1 MTLLAD
7 TTLQAFGEIGAYLL
21 GGLAFAGLISLTSRL
36 IAPDRPNP
44 VKASSYECGEEPE
57 GSGHVRLH
65 MRFFTV
71 GLVFLIFEVEVLF
84 LFPWAL
90 VLGDAGLIGAVPG
103 WGRLALA
110 EAGAFLLILTLGLV
124 YVWAKGDLEW
134 VQPRPAGLSRQ
145 PAAPDPAYDAVNRK
159 YAAAPESVSS

>member
-7 TTLQAFGEIGAYLL
+7 TALDSFGAIGAYLL
-21 GGLAFAGLISLTSRL
+21 GGLAFAGLISLVSRL
-36 IAPDRPNP
+36 IAPHRPNP

-90 VLGDAGLIGAVPG
+90 VLGDAGLIAAIPG

-134 VQPRPAGLSRQ
+134 VKPPAAARPS
-145 PAAPDPAYDAVNRK
+145 APDPAYEAVNRK
-159 YAAAPESVSS
+159 YAADAEPVSP